1 MKSLWLN
8 EKVQMYEAPV
18 AVIDFETTGLDTS
31 KARAIQVAIVHSNLG
46 CDNGELVYNELI
58 HPCEL
63 IPPETTKIHGISDDD
78 MLDKKPFADHVD
90 SIMSMLEG
98 RIICAYNLSYDW
110 SILNAELKRLNREPL
125 PWFGFCAKVLAS
137 YVDAHIR
144 GRGTHRQTSV
154 ASRRGIQYEAHDA
167 AEDATTAS
175 RLMDML
181 LVEAVSKRG
190 QKFGCVREYWA
201 FQRAEGIAQEMDLRR
216 YFQSKGIERNDWPW
230 TDR

>member
-1 MKSLWLN
+1 MKSLWLSEN
-8 EKVQMYEAPV
+8 KQMYEAPV

-46 CDNGELVYNELI
+46 CDNAELVYEELI
-58 HPCEL
+58 HPGEL
-63 IPPETTKIHGISDDD
+63 IPEETTAIHGISDTD
-78 MLDKKPFADHVD
+78 MVDKKPFADHVD
-90 SIMSMLEG
+90 NIMAMLEG

-144 GRGTHRQTSV
+144 GRGTHRQISV
-154 ASRRGIQYEAHDA
+154 AGRRGIEYAAHDA
-167 AEDATTAS
+167 AEDAKVAS
-175 RLMDML
+175 MLMDKL
-181 LVEAVSKRG
+181 LVEAVAKRG
-190 QKFGCVREYWA
+190 EKFGSVREYWA

-230 TDR
+230 TDW